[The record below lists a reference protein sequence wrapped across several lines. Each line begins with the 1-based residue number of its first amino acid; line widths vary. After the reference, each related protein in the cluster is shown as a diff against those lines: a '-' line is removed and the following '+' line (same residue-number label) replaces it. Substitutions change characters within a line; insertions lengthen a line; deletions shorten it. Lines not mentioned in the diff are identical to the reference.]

1 MKKNIGKYQKNLTKW
16 ELGKVQQMLERE
28 LIIKAMVWKYMISE
42 NAARRMYDETDDS
55 NRDNLRKLAEN
66 YKASARM
73 SFFC

>member
-1 MKKNIGKYQKNLTKW
+1 
-16 ELGKVQQMLERE
+16 MLERE

-55 NRDNLRKLAEN
+55 NRDSLRKLAEN

>member
-1 MKKNIGKYQKNLTKW
+1 
-16 ELGKVQQMLERE
+16 MLERE
-28 LIIKAMVWKYMISE
+28 FIIKALVWKYMISE
-42 NAARRMYDETDDS
+42 SSARRMYDETIDT